1 MQGGQD
7 AAHHDVVLGRQ
18 SLPWKQAL
26 FRQCL
31 FYGNV
36 DCLFRAVRCCVLPAL
51 LLCCTACS
59 GPQSTLAP
67 AGADSENIARLFFW
81 MTGLFAFIWAA
92 VVTLALLLPR
102 LHSLATD
109 KAGRLLIVGG
119 GVVLPVTVLTVLLV
133 FGLAS
138 LRSALRPGSDP
149 LSIEIV
155 GSQWWWSTAQRT

>member
-1 MQGGQD
+1 M
-7 AAHHDVVLGRQ
+7 
-18 SLPWKQAL
+18 
-26 FRQCL
+26 
-31 FYGNV
+31 
-36 DCLFRAVRCCVLPAL
+36 FRAVRCCVLPAL

-133 FGLAS
+133 ICD
-138 LRSALRPGSDP
+138 RSATP
-149 LSIEIV
+149 LLAVDALLPATRHDLEDV
-155 GSQWWWSTAQRT
+155 YPLD